1 MSFLDTLKQG
11 HVLSGNGLYELP
23 SANEVITK
31 IRNNLLPHQEKFC
44 EDTEHRKLALVCGF
58 GAGKT
63 YALVSKS
70 FMLAAMNV
78 GHISAVFE
86 PTSPMLRDILMR
98 TMNDLLEEWEIPYT
112 FRASPLP
119 EYVLSFQE
127 GSHTI
132 LLRTILTYQ
141 RLRGQNLCAVGF
153 DEADTV
159 PKRDA
164 EQAMNMALARLRSG
178 NIQQFY
184 ATTTPEGHSWAF
196 ETFEKNAK
204 EDTRLIKAKTSDNPY
219 LPEGFID
226 SLLENY
232 PQQLIQ
238 AYLNGN
244 FTNLTTGA
252 VYSRFDRNKHLIN
265 NIPFDIKMETLL
277 IGIDFNV
284 MNCNAVVAVKDRDKL
299 IVIDEVTKQNDTD
312 ALAQEIKRRYPNNKI
327 LVYPDASGAA
337 RSTINASKTDIA
349 ILQSYNF
356 TSMALRSNPP
366 IKDRVQTLQALLEN
380 SKGRVRLAI
389 HASCRRLIEC
399 LELQSY
405 DEKSGD
411 PDKQNGYDHLNDALG
426 YLVYREFS
434 IIHAKAGRP
443 TGIRIY

>member
-1 MSFLDTLKQG
+1 MSICQRVEG
-11 HVLSGNGLYELP
+11 HILHGEGLYEVP
-23 SANEVITK
+23 TVCDIQNKIT
-31 IRNNLLPHQEKFC
+31 NDLLPHQLKFC
-44 EDTEHRKLALVCGF
+44 KDTKHRKLALVCGF

-70 FMLAAMNV
+70 IIMASMNV
-78 GHISAVFE
+78 GCISAIFE
-86 PTSPMLRDILMR
+86 PTAPMLRDILMR
-98 TMNDLLEEWEIPYT
+98 TMNELLEEWEIPFT

-119 EYVLSFQE
+119 EYQLQFKE
-127 GSHTI
+127 GVHTI

-159 PKRDA
+159 NKRDA

-178 NIQQFY
+178 NVQQFY
-184 ATTTPEGHSWAF
+184 ATTTPEGHGWAF
-196 ETFEKNAK
+196 DTFEKNAK
-204 EDTRLIKAKTSDNPY
+204 LDTRLIKAKTLDNPY
-219 LPEGFID
+219 LPDTFIP
-226 SLLENY
+226 SLEENY
-232 PQQLIQ
+232 PPQLIK
-238 AYLNGN
+238 AYLNGE
-244 FTNLTTGA
+244 FVNLTAGA
-252 VYSRFDRNKHLIN
+252 VYSRFDREKHLIN
-265 NIPFDIKMETLL
+265 ELPFPIENEVLK

-284 MNCNAVVAVKDRDKL
+284 MNCNAAVCVTANDKL
-299 IVIDEVTKQNDTD
+299 IVIDEITKQKDTD
-312 ALAQEIKRRYPNNKI
+312 ALAAEIKRRYPFNKI

-349 ILQSYNF
+349 ILQSYGFVN
-356 TSMALRSNPP
+356 MALRSNPP

-389 HASCRRLIEC
+389 YANCRRLIEC

-405 DEKSGD
+405 DERTGD

-426 YLVYREFS
+426 YLCYREFNMIYS
-434 IIHAKAGRP
+434 RAGNK